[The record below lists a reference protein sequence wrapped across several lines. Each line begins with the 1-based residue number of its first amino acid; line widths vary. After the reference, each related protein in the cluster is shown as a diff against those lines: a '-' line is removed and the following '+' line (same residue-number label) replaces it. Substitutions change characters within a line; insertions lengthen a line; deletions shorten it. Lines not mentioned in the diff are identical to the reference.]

1 MDDPRRIKDLLIDQ
15 MNEDY
20 TLFPECQKGYI
31 IDSRKLKFKETAS
44 VRRNKRKNKE
54 YAIY

>member
-1 MDDPRRIKDLLIDQ
+1 MDDPRKIREMLFDQ
-15 MNEDY
+15 DEDY

>member
-1 MDDPRRIKDLLIDQ
+1 MDDPRKIKALLFDQ
-15 MNEDY
+15 EEDKP
-20 TLFPECQKGYI
+20 LFPECQKGYI

-44 VRRNKRKNKE
+44 VRRNKKKNKE